1 MLKRAT
7 FLEFAHALLDDI
19 ATILWM
25 TFVTVL
31 AITVLIVTFV
41 IDMSKIAVSAIL
53 AMAILIELTNRI
65 SHFHFISEVF
75 LILGLFNILTVLDG
89 DEMNIR

>member
-53 AMAILIELTNRI
+53 AMAILVVLTHI
-65 SHFHFISEVF
+65 SHFHKFISE
-75 LILGLFNILTVLDG
+75 LYLF
-89 DEMNIR
+89 